1 MGDKQKEKGGGE
13 RWKAAILNLS
23 EMSANLESLQKIL
36 SRKAVFVDEETFSK
50 ASLITEQA
58 RNIKALEQRVE
69 TLERELDAAIS
80 SAAHARSEK
89 RLAEAAQRAAELC
102 TQNVTKELENTTKVF
117 ELHME
122 ELRAKQEEISKKD
135 KDIKLLEAII
145 QTLSRNGSRFLI
157 RGESATSPSHG
168 YEVRKQS
175 LQFDLQQT
183 HYLLSKEWV
192 VGLAA
197 EGARV
202 LWATFLGVAK
212 LQNLQM
218 TIRSLLLIHLQH
230 QLTVANSFLLAS
242 QGALQ
247 TITSEQM
254 ARTLGILLQTD
265 LQPRCMLLQEAVPPS
280 ITFLAMTSDGWH
292 PVGAVVII

>member
-36 SRKAVFVDEETFSK
+36 SKKAVFVDEETFSK

-80 SAAHARSEK
+80 SAARARSEK

-102 TQNVTKELENTTKVF
+102 TQNVTKELENTT
-117 ELHME
+117 
-122 ELRAKQEEISKKD
+122 S
-135 KDIKLLEAII
+135 
-145 QTLSRNGSRFLI
+145 FLI

-168 YEVRKQS
+168 YE
-175 LQFDLQQT
+175 QT

-242 QGALQ
+242 QEALQ

-292 PVGAVVII
+292 PVRAVVII